1 MDPEDLSDDL
11 ADGFAEDGDITP
23 DSLTA
28 LAWRDAW
35 LLEIYIDRTEPG
47 HRDTVRLVVEWP
59 DAENRPVEP
68 VSIIDFHDCYALE
81 LDMGFGVIAEESIA
95 GLTLEDDHPRLARIA
110 EEFGTDDV
118 ACLRFDLANTH
129 GTIRIFSRAVTVM
142 PDTSYVTL
150 H

>member
-1 MDPEDLSDDL
+1 MTTDDL
-11 ADGFAEDGDITP
+11 RDDFSESDTDTSP
-23 DSLTA
+23 DSLRF
-28 LAWRDAW
+28 LAWQDAW

-47 HRDTVRLVVEWP
+47 HRDVVRLVVEWP
-59 DAENRPVEP
+59 DAENRPLEP
-68 VSIIDFHDCYALE
+68 VSLVDFHDCYALE

-95 GLTLEDDHPRLARIA
+95 GLTIEEDHPRLARIA

-118 ACLRFDLANTH
+118 TCVRIDLANTR
-129 GTIRIFSRAVTVM
+129 GTLRIFTSAVTVL